1 MAETTG
7 KIAVLGV
14 GRIGGALGRKWVAAG
29 REVAFG
35 VADLN
40 GDKAQALKADIGD
53 KASITS
59 VADAL
64 EGAEIV
70 VFAIPGKAM
79 DETIATNA
87 AALEGKLV
95 FDCANRMG
103 EPSFNSHATFQRLT
117 PNARYVRAFNSLGAE
132 NFANAN
138 FKGGPA
144 DLFYAGPQAD
154 RAVVE
159 ALIGDIGL
167 HPVRLGDSDQA
178 DKVDL
183 VLQLWFALIPTYGR
197 HFAFKVLT
205 D

>member
-1 MAETTG
+1 MRLRARLWKQPQTYRQAQVTSRMGRKVRLEQTMAETTG

-117 PNARYVRAFNSLGAE
+117 
-132 NFANAN
+132 
-138 FKGGPA
+138 
-144 DLFYAGPQAD
+144 
-154 RAVVE
+154 
-159 ALIGDIGL
+159 
-167 HPVRLGDSDQA
+167 
-178 DKVDL
+178 
-183 VLQLWFALIPTYGR
+183 
-197 HFAFKVLT
+197 
-205 D
+205 